1 MQNSFFMNSLHAA
14 GLVFGALIILWAI
27 SLRVKDASLID
38 IFWGFGFLLVA
49 TACLL
54 LSQDKNLYVKI
65 ITALPIIWGA
75 RLTIYLAKRNI
86 GHGEDKRYV
95 AMRKRAEKKGLSEN
109 NWRLRTLFT
118 IFLVKAC

>member
-75 RLTIYLAKRNI
+75 RLTIYLAKRNMVMGKI
-86 GHGEDKRYV
+86 KD
-95 AMRKRAEKKGLSEN
+95 
-109 NWRLRTLFT
+109 T
-118 IFLVKAC
+118 